1 MPASFARDTCLLH
14 TSRTADFLAIMAA
27 ARTAFFV
34 SDRTGITA
42 ELLGRTLLTQFR
54 GIAYRRRTL
63 PFIDTLEKAEQ
74 ARALIDETARRDGV
88 RPIVFS
94 TLVDEQARAVVA
106 SADAL
111 CLDLFEG
118 FIRRLEEGLGAESS
132 HTLGL
137 SHGIADELAYQHRMD
152 AINYTL
158 MHDDGALPVDYSRAD
173 VILLGVSR
181 SGKTPTCLYL
191 AMQYGIFAANY
202 PLTPEDLTGRALP
215 KALQPYRARLFG
227 LTISPERLA
236 RIRQERRP
244 DSRYASPESCH
255 REVKAAE
262 ALMREA
268 HVPFLDTT
276 TVSVEE
282 IAVSILHAT
291 GLIDKLRS

>member
-1 MPASFARDTCLLH
+1 MT
-14 TSRTADFLAIMAA
+14 A
-27 ARTAFFV
+27 ARSVFFV

-42 ELLGRTLLTQFR
+42 ELLGRTLLTQFP

-63 PFIDTLEKAEQ
+63 PFVDSLEKAEQ
-74 ARALIDETARRDGV
+74 TRALIDETACRDGV

-94 TLVDEQARAVVA
+94 TLVDERARAVVA

-118 FIRRLEEGLGAESS
+118 FIRRLEEGLGVQSS

-137 SHGIADELAYQHRMD
+137 SHGIIDELAYQRRMD

-191 AMQYGIFAANY
+191 AMQYAVFAANY

-215 KALQPYRARLFG
+215 KVLQPHRTRLFG

-236 RIRQERRP
+236 RIRHERRP
-244 DSRYASPESCH
+244 DSRYASLDNCRQEI
-255 REVKAAE
+255 KAAE
-262 ALMREA
+262 AMMREA
-268 HVPFLDTT
+268 HVPFLDAT

-291 GLIDKLRS
+291 GLIDRLRV

>member
-1 MPASFARDTCLLH
+1 MT
-14 TSRTADFLAIMAA
+14 A
-27 ARTAFFV
+27 ARSVFFV

-42 ELLGRTLLTQFR
+42 ELLGRTLLTQFP

-63 PFIDTLEKAEQ
+63 PFVDSLEKAEQ
-74 ARALIDETARRDGV
+74 TRALIDETACRDGV

-94 TLVDEQARAVVA
+94 TLVDERARAVVA

-118 FIRRLEEGLGAESS
+118 FIRRLEEGLGVQSS

-137 SHGIADELAYQHRMD
+137 SHGIIDELAYQRRMD

-191 AMQYGIFAANY
+191 AMQYAVFAANY

-215 KALQPYRARLFG
+215 KVLQPHRTRLFG

-236 RIRQERRP
+236 RIRHERRP
-244 DSRYASPESCH
+244 DSRYASLDNCRQEI
-255 REVKAAE
+255 KAAE
-262 ALMREA
+262 AMMREA
-268 HVPFLDTT
+268 HVPFLDAT

-291 GLIDKLRS
+291 GLIDRLRA